1 MFRVS
6 RFITADFCFVL
17 GFIDLFMLK
26 LLVVGGVFDLVVV
39 ICFESFFFWSYLQWN
54 HNALELGKVLKT
66 DSRKLSAR
74 DV

>member
-17 GFIDLFMLK
+17 GFINLFMLN
-26 LLVVGGVFDLVVV
+26 LSIVGGVFDLVVV
-39 ICFESFFFWSYLQWN
+39 ICFESFISWSYLQWK

-66 DSRKLSAR
+66 DSKKLSAR